1 MISCASLGGQ
11 FAGNMANTML
21 AGAGDKG
28 HAEGTTQSAV
38 ANGTIVVRDQA
49 NQKQDTATL
58 SRDTAHAN
66 DSISPIFNKE
76 KEQQR
81 LQTAQMIGEI
91 GSQVGDIVK
100 TQGAIEATRAANN
113 DMKQVSSEK
122 LQQAKKDWEEANPG
136 KTPTS
141 EQISKQ
147 AWQSYY
153 DKALSASPYAVGGS
167 VQRIVTAATA
177 TVQGLASGDIRAA
190 AAGGAAPYIANLI
203 GHSDL
208 DPASRL
214 MAHAVVNAAL
224 AAAQDKNIAAGAA
237 GAVTGELTGMLA
249 SEIYGKKP
257 YEMND
262 REKETVS
269 ALATLAAGLSGGL
282 AGSGAAD
289 MVTAAQAGKVTV
301 ENNYLSSTD
310 KSRQTE
316 LNHKQSLTPK
326 EQQER
331 DALNRKDAE
340 TSKTLVYACMGGSA
354 SACTAARKDAQE
366 KQDTYQSLGYQNQ
379 KEAQAGYQQI
389 QQLLNGTS
397 PEAKQTQEL
406 FNGMVSAYMR
416 TGMSEEAAKSAV
428 GYQLGAMYIVGGV
441 AGIGSGKAV
450 EGSLTGKNSTVKENA
465 GIKPTV
471 TAELEVNG
479 QKFKDTNQT
488 ARPAEQANKDQ
499 PTLISD
505 RVTSKEQSLV
515 EKGKTNNLPLPN
527 SIMANAHAE
536 IGAIQQAYNAGKTQD
551 ANLTI
556 NVAGKDVCSYC
567 RGDIAAA
574 AQASGAKSVTINAV
588 DDKTGLPKTYVWEP
602 GMKSIR
608 EIKK

>member
-21 AGAGDKG
+21 TGAGDKG

-113 DMKQVSSEK
+113 DMKQVSPEK

-340 TSKTLVYACMGGSA
+340 TSKTLVDACMGGSA

-450 EGSLTGKNSTVKENA
+450 EGSLTGKNSIVKENA

>member
-1 MISCASLGGQ
+1 
-11 FAGNMANTML
+11 MANTML

>member
-1 MISCASLGGQ
+1 
-11 FAGNMANTML
+11 ML

-49 NQKQDTATL
+49 NQKQHTATL

-113 DMKQVSSEK
+113 DMKQVSPEK

-310 KSRQTE
+310 KSRQTA

-340 TSKTLVYACMGGSA
+340 TSKTLVDACMGGSA

-428 GYQLGAMYIVGGV
+428 GYQLGAMYIMGGV

-527 SIMANAHAE
+527 SNMANAHAE

-556 NVAGKDVCSYC
+556 NVACKDVCSYC
-567 RGDIAAA
+567 RGDIAAAA

>member
-1 MISCASLGGQ
+1 
-11 FAGNMANTML
+11 ML

>member
-1 MISCASLGGQ
+1 
-11 FAGNMANTML
+11 
-21 AGAGDKG
+21 
-28 HAEGTTQSAV
+28 
-38 ANGTIVVRDQA
+38 
-49 NQKQDTATL
+49 
-58 SRDTAHAN
+58 
-66 DSISPIFNKE
+66 
-76 KEQQR
+76 
-81 LQTAQMIGEI
+81 MIGEI

-113 DMKQVSSEK
+113 DMKQVSPEK
-122 LQQAKKDWEEANPG
+122 QQQAKKDWEKANPG

-147 AWQSYY
+147 AWQSHY
-153 DKALSASPYAVGGS
+153 DSALSASPFAVGGS

-177 TVQGLASGDIRAA
+177 AVQGLASGDIRAA
-190 AAGGAAPYIANLI
+190 AASGAAPYIANLI

-249 SEIYGKKP
+249 SEIYGKQP

-289 MVTAAQAGKVTV
+289 MVTAAQTGKVTV

-316 LNHKQSLTPK
+316 LNHKQNLTQK

-340 TSKTLVYACMGGSA
+340 TSKTLVDACMGGSA

-366 KQDTYQSLGYQNQ
+366 EQDTYQSLGYQNQ

-527 SIMANAHAE
+527 SNMANAHAE

-556 NVAGKDVCSYC
+556 NVACKDVCSYC
-567 RGDIAAA
+567 RGDIASA

>member
-1 MISCASLGGQ
+1 MVKSCPQ
-11 FAGNMANTML
+11 WRDCKYP
-21 AGAGDKG
+21 DKPG
-28 HAEGTTQSAV
+28 HSPLE
-38 ANGTIVVRDQA
+38 IFRH
-49 NQKQDTATL
+49 TATL

-113 DMKQVSSEK
+113 DMKQVSPEK

-177 TVQGLASGDIRAA
+177 AVQGLASGDIRAA

-282 AGSGAAD
+282 AGSGTAD

-340 TSKTLVYACMGGSA
+340 TSKTLVDACMGGSA

-527 SIMANAHAE
+527 SNMANAHAE

>member
-1 MISCASLGGQ
+1 M
-11 FAGNMANTML
+11 
-21 AGAGDKG
+21 
-28 HAEGTTQSAV
+28 
-38 ANGTIVVRDQA
+38 
-49 NQKQDTATL
+49 
-58 SRDTAHAN
+58 
-66 DSISPIFNKE
+66 
-76 KEQQR
+76 
-81 LQTAQMIGEI
+81 
-91 GSQVGDIVK
+91 
-100 TQGAIEATRAANN
+100 
-113 DMKQVSSEK
+113 
-122 LQQAKKDWEEANPG
+122 
-136 KTPTS
+136 
-141 EQISKQ
+141 
-147 AWQSYY
+147 
-153 DKALSASPYAVGGS
+153 
-167 VQRIVTAATA
+167 QRIVTAATA
-177 TVQGLASGDIRAA
+177 AVQGLASGDIRAA

-289 MVTAAQAGKVTV
+289 MVAAAQAGKVTV

-340 TSKTLVYACMGGSA
+340 TSKTLVDACMGGSA

-527 SIMANAHAE
+527 SNMANAHAE

-574 AQASGAKSVTINAV
+574 AQASGAKSITINAV

>member
-1 MISCASLGGQ
+1 MVKSCPQ
-11 FAGNMANTML
+11 WRDCKYP
-21 AGAGDKG
+21 DKPG
-28 HAEGTTQSAV
+28 HSPLE
-38 ANGTIVVRDQA
+38 IFRH
-49 NQKQDTATL
+49 TATL

-113 DMKQVSSEK
+113 DMKQVSPEK
-122 LQQAKKDWEEANPG
+122 LQQAQKDWEEANPG

-177 TVQGLASGDIRAA
+177 AVQGLASGDIRAA

-282 AGSGAAD
+282 AGSGTAD

-340 TSKTLVYACMGGSA
+340 TSKTLVDACMGGSA

-527 SIMANAHAE
+527 SNMANAHAE

>member
-1 MISCASLGGQ
+1 
-11 FAGNMANTML
+11 
-21 AGAGDKG
+21 
-28 HAEGTTQSAV
+28 
-38 ANGTIVVRDQA
+38 
-49 NQKQDTATL
+49 
-58 SRDTAHAN
+58 
-66 DSISPIFNKE
+66 
-76 KEQQR
+76 
-81 LQTAQMIGEI
+81 
-91 GSQVGDIVK
+91 
-100 TQGAIEATRAANN
+100 
-113 DMKQVSSEK
+113 
-122 LQQAKKDWEEANPG
+122 

-153 DKALSASPYAVGGS
+153 DSALSASPCAVGGS

-177 TVQGLASGDIRAA
+177 AEQGLASGDIRAA

-316 LNHKQSLTPK
+316 LNHKQNLTQK

-340 TSKTLVYACMGGSA
+340 TSKTLVDACMGGSA

-366 KQDTYQSLGYQNQ
+366 EQDTYQSLGYQNQ

-527 SIMANAHAE
+527 SNMANAHAE

-556 NVAGKDVCSYC
+556 NVACKDVCSYC